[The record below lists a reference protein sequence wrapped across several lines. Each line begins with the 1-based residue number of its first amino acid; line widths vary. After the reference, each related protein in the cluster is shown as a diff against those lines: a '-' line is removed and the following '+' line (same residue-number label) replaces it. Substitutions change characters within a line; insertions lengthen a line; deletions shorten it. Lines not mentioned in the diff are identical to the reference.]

1 MQLGKSIVAI
11 DMRCSISIHAPH
23 ANFCIDMYAFWYYYV
38 NNKKRYKLAKNL
50 VDTANEMYMYAR
62 MLEKEEDMAQQRLSL
77 ERADKIR
84 EVKKL
89 REIRGDER

>member
-1 MQLGKSIVAI
+1 
-11 DMRCSISIHAPH
+11 
-23 ANFCIDMYAFWYYYV
+23 
-38 NNKKRYKLAKNL
+38 
-50 VDTANEMYMYAR
+50 

-84 EVKKL
+84 AIEKL